1 MVDGN
6 GLCYSS
12 CFGTVLYSQG
22 TLMLLSDTSD
32 SSQKIFVEHTV
43 AFLAI

>member
-6 GLCYSS
+6 CLCYSS
-12 CFGTVLYSQG
+12 CFGIILYSQG
-22 TLMLLSDTSD
+22 TLMLFSDTSD
-32 SSQKIFVEHTV
+32 SSQKIFVEHTE